1 MIQAGRFR
9 RRRPG
14 FTLVEILVVFCL
26 TAIVLSLLYD
36 AFFVGSI
43 RNWLVARKVE
53 GQMAIRILLT
63 KLRLELK
70 SAIGTVFI
78 EKNGQMIT
86 IPLENQWV
94 AHDDPNRLYFS
105 QYEFDE
111 ETHTITYRKYG
122 PRGPEGPPLEERE
135 WLGGRSQIQNFLC
148 IDTTENEQILF
159 QYYRVMIEV
168 THYDV
173 KTSTRK
179 METGEKREL
188 ITVQTTVYPRRVN
201 MELRIEVP
209 QDV

>member
-1 MIQAGRFR
+1 MFLAAHRKR
-9 RRRPG
+9 RGG
-14 FTLVEILVVFCL
+14 FTLVEMIVVFCL
-26 TAIVLSLLYD
+26 TAIVLTLLYD
-36 AFFVGSI
+36 AFYTGAI

-63 KLRLELK
+63 RLRLELK

-78 EKNGQMIT
+78 EKNGQMMT
-86 IPLENQWV
+86 IPLENQTT
-94 AHDDPNRLYFS
+94 ARDDPNRLYFS

-111 ETHTITYRKYG
+111 EKHSIVYRKFG
-122 PRGPEGPPLEERE
+122 PRGPEGPPIEERV
-135 WLGGRSQIQNFLC
+135 WLGGRSEIQNFLC

-159 QYYRVMIEV
+159 QYYRVMIEL

-173 KTSTRK
+173 KTSQRK
-179 METGEKREL
+179 LESGEKREL